1 MAVITELH
9 RSEIDH
15 ILEQYGLGS
24 VGNFRETAHGIENS
38 NYFLSI
44 QQDDSGPDRTE
55 FVLTVLERETDNR
68 SLVMAALERCSERG
82 LPVPQLVST
91 SDGSTT
97 IKHQGREILIC
108 ERLPG
113 NHVIYPT
120 TQHCAAIGRF
130 LARMHLILKPLAIN
144 TAYER
149 KLEWIKKVANECQDH
164 LSKEDSRVLRR
175 AINLV
180 DSLLDRNDVQGIPE
194 GIIHGDLFRDNVL
207 FNEHGLC
214 GVLDF
219 HHAGYGY
226 WLFDLAIA
234 INDWC
239 TDNGSLDREKTFAML
254 REYNSI
260 RKFENTEYWCFPHF
274 LLYAAVCFWL
284 SRLVVSVRDDLP
296 EGFPRKDPEEFA
308 TITRTHLMQPF
319 QIHELITSV

>member
-9 RSEIDH
+9 RSDIDH

-24 VGNFRETAHGIENS
+24 VENFRETAHGIENS
-38 NYFLSI
+38 NYFLSL
-44 QQDDSGPDRTE
+44 QADNSESDRTE
-55 FVLTVLERETDNR
+55 FVLTLLERETDNR
-68 SLVMAALERCSERG
+68 PLVLAALERCYDRG
-82 LPVPQLVST
+82 LPVPKLVRA
-91 SDGSTT
+91 SDGST
-97 IKHQGREILIC
+97 IVNHHGREILMY

-113 NHVIYPT
+113 NHVVNPT
-120 TQHCAAIGRF
+120 TRHCAAIGRF
-130 LARMHLILKPLAIN
+130 LARMHLILNPLTID

-149 KLEWIKKVANECQDH
+149 KLEWIKRVSSKCHDA
-164 LSKEDSRVLRR
+164 LSTEDSRVLRR
-175 AINLV
+175 TVNQV
-180 DSLLDRNDVQGIPE
+180 DSLLTRNEIPAIPQ

-219 HHAGYGY
+219 HHAGNGF

-239 TDNGSLDREKTFAML
+239 IDKGSLDREKTFAML

-260 RKFENTEYWCFPHF
+260 RKFKSTEYWCFPHF

-284 SRLVVSVRDDLP
+284 SRLTVAVRDDLP
-296 EGFPRKDPEEFA
+296 DGFPRKDPREFA
-308 TITRTHLMQPF
+308 EIVREHLMHPF
-319 QIHELITSV
+319 QVHELVTSL